1 MTTRVFLVA
10 ASWVLGCT
18 GCVRTPPPIPAPA
31 NARALDAVLS
41 ELLLDP
47 TLTCEELRQS
57 FRLEHLE
64 LVADPGELGLDFDEF
79 FVTVD
84 EQTSVRVWDIHAA
97 LNRGTVVF
105 SMGAVADLSC
115 YLFTA
120 RLLAANGWS
129 VVMYE
134 YRGFGLSSGRPKLDS
149 LDDDLNAVLDW
160 VLARN
165 GGTPVTLM
173 GLSIGTIPTV
183 SVAVERPGDVNGVI
197 LDSPVALGELLQNF
211 NWILREQTQTFIELA
226 GPGILS
232 ETIIH
237 ELRAP
242 MLLLAGDRDNLTTF
256 ASVELLFERAAGEKT
271 LVTFPGVS
279 HARARF
285 DDTGRYT
292 FEVETFLSSIWNQR
306 VPFNAAIDAN
316 ASP

>member
-1 MTTRVFLVA
+1 MNTRPFVIA
-10 ASWVLGCT
+10 AGLVLGFT
-18 GCVRTPPPIPAPA
+18 GCVRTPPPITAPV
-31 NARALDAVLS
+31 NAKALDAVLS
-41 ELLLDP
+41 ALLLDP
-47 TLTCEELRQS
+47 TVTCEELQRS

-64 LVADPGELGLDFDEF
+64 LVANPGDLGLEHDEF
-79 FVTVD
+79 FVAVT
-84 EQTSVRVWDIHAA
+84 EQTSVRVWDIRAR

-134 YRGFGLSSGRPKLDS
+134 YRGFGLSTGAPNLDS

-160 VLARN
+160 VLSRN

-183 SVAVERPGDVNGVI
+183 AIAVERPEDVNGVI
-197 LDSPVALGELLQNF
+197 LDSPVALGELLRNF

-237 ELRAP
+237 EMQAP

-256 ASVELLFERAAGEKT
+256 PSVQLLFERAAGEKT
-271 LVTFPGVS
+271 LVTFPGVT

-292 FEVETFLSSIWNQR
+292 FEVETFLSNIWNQR
-306 VPFNAAIDAN
+306 VPFDPTSSAN
-316 ASP
+316 ESP